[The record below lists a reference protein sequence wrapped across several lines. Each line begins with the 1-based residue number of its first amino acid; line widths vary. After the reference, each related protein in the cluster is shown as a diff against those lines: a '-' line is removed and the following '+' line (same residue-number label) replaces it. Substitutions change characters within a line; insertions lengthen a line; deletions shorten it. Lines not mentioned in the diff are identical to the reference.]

1 MRHMPFGRACEQPKV
16 PLLGHNT
23 AHEGSI
29 DAATPEQELLR
40 ELEFGARLARQGICC
55 PIWADGD
62 DGKTA
67 TVNAKRSLGDFGV
80 ACTGVSTPRRTGCTP
95 SGSGRVA
102 RCPTLQQRPNLAP
115 GPLPGPSDCQGNG
128 R

>member
-23 AHEGSI
+23 AHGGSI
-29 DAATPEQELLR
+29 
-40 ELEFGARLARQGICC
+40 GARLARQGICC

-67 TVNAKRSLGDFGV
+67 TVNAKRSLDDFGV
-80 ACTGVSTPRRTGCTP
+80 ACTGVSTPRRIGCTP
-95 SGSGRVA
+95 SDSGRVA
-102 RCPTLQQRPNLAP
+102 LCPTLQQRPNLAP
-115 GPLPGPSDCQGNG
+115 GPLPGPSDCQDNG
-128 R
+128 C